1 MDKHTFAALL
11 DLFCK
16 KKRDGRLG
24 SIPNIIV
31 VMWSDPTMART
42 NMQVFVRVKLA
53 EDGDEESFS
62 GEEEDRRVG
71 ML

>member
-1 MDKHTFAALL
+1 MDKHPFAALL

-31 VMWSDPTMART
+31 VMWSDPTTART
-42 NMQVFVRVKLA
+42 NMQVVRIKVV
-53 EDGDEESFS
+53 EDGDEGSFFA
-62 GEEEDRRVG
+62 
-71 ML
+71 